1 MALRTRSRPI
11 IHFGFASLQFRRSK
25 LDSQVYSKCGI
36 DRPELGPPVFKA
48 GSTRLPRRVTWQA
61 CRDRRGYSA
70 GDCDT
75 QRSFLTVRAAI
86 AMLAREPASFSK
98 CDIFQEGS
106 ANVAGVQA
114 VINQALGVAP
124 ALNDLNGD
132 DLVDVVD
139 VQIAINAAL
148 GLGCAADSL
157 PAILTL
163 APKATLAGT
172 SFTLTV
178 TGANLTGATFAFS
191 PPLAIASAAINLGGA
206 SATLVVSPP
215 ASAKG
220 YYTLIATGA
229 WGPSSAIPKV
239 GFLPTVTAFHTISIP
254 GSSPTADPDTD
265 GLTNARNSRLAP
277 IPLTPIPT
285 ADRYLDGLEVLYGSD
300 PLNPASIP
308 VIPPSGGYLA
318 NPGVL
323 DGEPGFTSPVI
334 AANLRDL
341 RAPLLDSEFGLASP
355 VFATNPRDLR
365 TLVLDPEF
373 DLAGAIVAPN
383 LRDFRTALLDP
394 EFGLAGPSSPQ
405 TYAIS
410 GPAFSILN
418 GTAPSFLFAPLAP
431 SLRFLVPVDP
441 AFIAEALARGAQ
453 RIDGKP
459 VCLDSDGD
467 GVCDADELIIGTNP
481 YLADSDGDGYP
492 DGLELA
498 LGSDP
503 LDPKSIPDV
512 RPPGYVVTR
521 PVSIQ
526 NANPIARL
534 TPRWQGAID
543 ARNIRS
549 IESNA
554 GQALSPARHGTA
566 AFLHGGNASRPVI
579 P

>member
-1 MALRTRSRPI
+1 
-11 IHFGFASLQFRRSK
+11 
-25 LDSQVYSKCGI
+25 
-36 DRPELGPPVFKA
+36 
-48 GSTRLPRRVTWQA
+48 
-61 CRDRRGYSA
+61 
-70 GDCDT
+70 
-75 QRSFLTVRAAI
+75 
-86 AMLAREPASFSK
+86 MLAREPASFSK

-239 GFLPTVTAFHTISIP
+239 GFQPTVTAFHTISIP

-265 GLTNARNSRLAP
+265 GLTNAQELALGTD
-277 IPLTPIPT
+277 PLNPDTDG
-285 ADRYLDGLEVLYGSD
+285 DRYLDGLEVLYGSD

-318 NPGVL
+318 SPAFSMENQVSPAPSSPQTYAISGL
-323 DGEPGFTSPVI
+323 PFSILNSASPAPSSPQTHAISGLSFSILNSTSP
-334 AANLRDL
+334 
-341 RAPLLDSEFGLASP
+341 APSSPQTYAIFGLPFSILNSASP
-355 VFATNPRDLR
+355 APSSPQTY
-365 TLVLDPEF
+365 
-373 DLAGAIVAPN
+373 AISGLPFSILNSASPAPSSPQ
-383 LRDFRTALLDP
+383 TYAIS
-394 EFGLAGPSSPQ
+394 GLPFSILNSASPAPSSPQ

-467 GVCDADELIIGTNP
+467 GICDADELIIGTNP

-503 LDPKSIPDV
+503 LDPKSIPDI

-526 NANPIARL
+526 NTIPIAGL
-534 TPRWQGAID
+534 TPRRQGATN

-554 GQALSPARHGTA
+554 GQTLSPARHGTA
-566 AFLHGGNASRPVI
+566 AFLHGSNAPRPVI

>member
-1 MALRTRSRPI
+1 
-11 IHFGFASLQFRRSK
+11 
-25 LDSQVYSKCGI
+25 
-36 DRPELGPPVFKA
+36 
-48 GSTRLPRRVTWQA
+48 
-61 CRDRRGYSA
+61 
-70 GDCDT
+70 
-75 QRSFLTVRAAI
+75 
-86 AMLAREPASFSK
+86 MLAREPASFSK

-265 GLTNARNSRLAP
+265 GLTNAQELALGTD
-277 IPLTPIPT
+277 PLNPDTDG
-285 ADRYLDGLEVLYGSD
+285 DRYLDGLEVLYGSD

-318 NPGVL
+318 
-323 DGEPGFTSPVI
+323 SPAFSMENQVSP
-334 AANLRDL
+334 
-341 RAPLLDSEFGLASP
+341 APSSPQTYAISGLPFSILNSASP
-355 VFATNPRDLR
+355 APSSPQTY
-365 TLVLDPEF
+365 
-373 DLAGAIVAPN
+373 AIS
-383 LRDFRTALLDP
+383 
-394 EFGLAGPSSPQ
+394 GLPFSILNSASPAPSSPQ

-467 GVCDADELIIGTNP
+467 GICDADELIIGTNP

-503 LDPKSIPDV
+503 LDPKSIPDI

-526 NANPIARL
+526 NTIPIAGL
-534 TPRWQGAID
+534 TPRRQGATN

-554 GQALSPARHGTA
+554 GQTLSPARHGTA
-566 AFLHGGNASRPVI
+566 AFLHGSNAPRPVI

>member
-1 MALRTRSRPI
+1 
-11 IHFGFASLQFRRSK
+11 
-25 LDSQVYSKCGI
+25 
-36 DRPELGPPVFKA
+36 
-48 GSTRLPRRVTWQA
+48 
-61 CRDRRGYSA
+61 
-70 GDCDT
+70 
-75 QRSFLTVRAAI
+75 
-86 AMLAREPASFSK
+86 MLAREPASFSK

-265 GLTNARNSRLAP
+265 GLTNAQELALGTD
-277 IPLTPIPT
+277 PLNPDTDG
-285 ADRYLDGLEVLYGSD
+285 DRYLDGLEVLYGSD

-318 NPGVL
+318 SPAFSMENQVSPAPSSPQTYAISGL
-323 DGEPGFTSPVI
+323 PFSILNSASPAPSSPQTHAISGLSFSILNSTSP
-334 AANLRDL
+334 
-341 RAPLLDSEFGLASP
+341 APSSPQTYAIFGLPFSILNSASP
-355 VFATNPRDLR
+355 A
-365 TLVLDPEF
+365 
-373 DLAGAIVAPN
+373 
-383 LRDFRTALLDP
+383 
-394 EFGLAGPSSPQ
+394 PSSPQ

-467 GVCDADELIIGTNP
+467 GVRDADELIIGTNP

>member
-1 MALRTRSRPI
+1 
-11 IHFGFASLQFRRSK
+11 
-25 LDSQVYSKCGI
+25 
-36 DRPELGPPVFKA
+36 
-48 GSTRLPRRVTWQA
+48 
-61 CRDRRGYSA
+61 
-70 GDCDT
+70 
-75 QRSFLTVRAAI
+75 
-86 AMLAREPASFSK
+86 MLAREPASFSK

-265 GLTNARNSRLAP
+265 GLTNAQELALGTD
-277 IPLTPIPT
+277 PLNPDTDG
-285 ADRYLDGLEVLYGSD
+285 DRYLDGLEVLYGSD

-318 NPGVL
+318 
-323 DGEPGFTSPVI
+323 SPAFSMENQVSP
-334 AANLRDL
+334 
-341 RAPLLDSEFGLASP
+341 APSSPQTYAISGLPFSILNSASP
-355 VFATNPRDLR
+355 A
-365 TLVLDPEF
+365 
-373 DLAGAIVAPN
+373 
-383 LRDFRTALLDP
+383 
-394 EFGLAGPSSPQ
+394 PSSPQ

-467 GVCDADELIIGTNP
+467 G
-481 YLADSDGDGYP
+481 YP

-503 LDPKSIPDV
+503 LDPKSIPDIH
-512 RPPGYVVTR
+512 PPGYVVTR

-526 NANPIARL
+526 NTIPIAGL
-534 TPRWQGAID
+534 TPRRQGATN

-554 GQALSPARHGTA
+554 GQTLSPARHGTA
-566 AFLHGGNASRPVI
+566 AFLHGSNAPRPVI